1 MISLFYNKNW
11 NLWINVSKQLSVM
24 TSAVR
29 LTSFAAWLLGM
40 EKRQIQMLGEL
51 LLHLEG
57 NMGHLVNYVTSWV

>member
-29 LTSFAAWLLGM
+29 LTSFAAWLRGM
-40 EKRQIQMLGEL
+40 EKRQIQMLGKL